1 MTSPSDVYVWVWLPG
16 ATSPIVAGRIRWT
29 GRTFQFGYGASYLER
44 ADAISLFAPQ
54 LPLGTGW
61 MDPPEDQ
68 EMAGCLWDASPDSWG
83 QRVIIARLTGRVGQ
97 AADDI
102 QFDKTTFLIESG
114 SNRIGALDF
123 QTSPTEYVPRAATA
137 TLEELQ
143 TAALA
148 LLAGEDLPEELARA
162 LVDGTAVG
170 GARPK
175 VLITDDGVEFIA
187 KLSTSTDPFPIVKAE
202 SAAME
207 LARRVG
213 IDVPQ
218 TRLVESLG
226 RDVLLVERFDRPAPG
241 ERRMMVSALTMLG
254 YGDFLGARYASYPD
268 LFDVLR
274 QWSASGEGLGRALF
288 ERLVFNV
295 AIGNT
300 DDHARNHAAFW
311 DGQHLELTPAF
322 DICPQMRTGREANQA
337 MDIDS
342 KGNRH
347 STFALCI
354 DSASEYGL
362 SRSDA
367 QDIVDQQVTII
378 REQWDAVA
386 GMAHLTDVERKALF
400 GRQILNPYA
409 SS

>member
-1 MTSPSDVYVWVWLPG
+1 
-16 ATSPIVAGRIRWT
+16 
-29 GRTFQFGYGASYLER
+29 
-44 ADAISLFAPQ
+44 
-54 LPLGTGW
+54 

-83 QRVIIARLTGRVGQ
+83 QRVIIARLIGRVGQ

-102 QFDKTTFLIESG
+102 QFDKTTVLIESG

-187 KLSTSTDPFPIVKAE
+187 KLSTSTDPCPIVKAE

-254 YGDFLGARYASYPD
+254 
-268 LFDVLR
+268 
-274 QWSASGEGLGRALF
+274 
-288 ERLVFNV
+288 
-295 AIGNT
+295 
-300 DDHARNHAAFW
+300 
-311 DGQHLELTPAF
+311 
-322 DICPQMRTGREANQA
+322 
-337 MDIDS
+337 
-342 KGNRH
+342 
-347 STFALCI
+347 
-354 DSASEYGL
+354 
-362 SRSDA
+362 
-367 QDIVDQQVTII
+367 
-378 REQWDAVA
+378 
-386 GMAHLTDVERKALF
+386 
-400 GRQILNPYA
+400 
-409 SS
+409 